1 MILNDLLT
9 IHPESFKYTMCIRQ
23 TIYLLLSFERG
34 TMAKTD
40 KWPDKDIGK
49 PKPGRQIVKAD
60 LCLTALW
67 VISIVVMTT
76 GCMLIGQWTL

>member
-1 MILNDLLT
+1 
-9 IHPESFKYTMCIRQ
+9 
-23 TIYLLLSFERG
+23 
-34 TMAKTD
+34 MAKTD

-49 PKPGRQIVKAD
+49 PNPGRQIVKAD

-76 GCMLIGQWTL
+76 GCMLIGQWTLQALGALLQVYFSLTNCK

>member
-1 MILNDLLT
+1 
-9 IHPESFKYTMCIRQ
+9 
-23 TIYLLLSFERG
+23 
-34 TMAKTD
+34 MAKTD

-49 PKPGRQIVKAD
+49 PNPGRQIVKAD

-76 GCMLIGQWTL
+76 GCMLIGQWTLRSSWSPITGLFFSDQL